1 MKKRTHFFEII
12 QAGVLMAFA
21 WSLRGQFGPLCG
33 GLIPGIVSVVILSFL
48 MREEHWRESMGK
60 ALLLAPIGFAL
71 GGQIGYSELFASAAH
86 SAAFGAAKDEFAKL
100 FEVGLIWGG
109 LGGTF
114 LGFGFSE
121 KPLKRADAVIL
132 GAAFLGAVFF
142 FIFWPEV
149 SIVPYFSAVLLIT
162 QIYNFIYKKSV
173 LLFILF
179 FTGALAFGAAFLL
192 AAILLSAGYQGYLGQ
207 SWAWWTYSDPIL
219 GFTAGVFFWGMAA
232 GLQQLKLRRFPAESL
247 TVWQQAGFSFWLIFI
262 TGVIAL
268 DCIFYWLKV
277 KNFQGLMA
285 PLVVLAVFFTAA
297 AWMVLSKSTVD
308 YFNPKLRRTL
318 RNAVLFSFA
327 VWSLEAILKQAVVFN
342 YHHWEGAYTF
352 FVLCFVLLCAFLPV
366 QVRILER
373 ESWK

>member
-1 MKKRTHFFEII
+1 MKKRFHFFEII

-21 WSLRGQFGPLCG
+21 WSLRVQFGPLCG
-33 GLIPGIVSVVILSFL
+33 GLIPGAAAAVILSFL

-71 GGQIGYSELFASAAH
+71 GGLIGYGGLFEAVAH
-86 SAAFGAAKDEFAKL
+86 TAAFGVSKDEFAKL

-121 KPLKRADAVIL
+121 KPLKAAD
-132 GAAFLGAVFF
+132 AAFLAVGGFAGIVLHFF
-142 FIFWPEV
+142 FPQ
-149 SIVPYFSAVLLIT
+149 VPVLSYFSAMIVAA
-162 QIYNFIYKKSV
+162 QVYNFFQKKSV

-179 FTGALAFGAAFLL
+179 LTGALAFGAAFLL
-192 AAILLSAGYQGYLGQ
+192 ASILLSAGYQGYLGQ
-207 SWAWWTYSDPIL
+207 TPAWWIHTDPIL
-219 GFTAGVFFWGMAA
+219 GFTAGVFLWGMAA
-232 GLQQLKLRRFPAESL
+232 GLQQFKLRRFPAESL
-247 TVWQQAGFSFWLIFI
+247 TVWQQAGFSFWLVFI
-262 TGVIAL
+262 TGMNAL
-268 DCIFYWLKV
+268 DTAVYWLKV
-277 KNFQGLMA
+277 KTSQN
-285 PLVVLAVFFTAA
+285 LVVPFTALSVFFLAA
-297 AWMVLSKSTVD
+297 VWMVLSKTDVD

-327 VWSLEAILKQAVVFN
+327 VWSLESFLKQAVVFN
-342 YHHWEGAYTF
+342 YRHWEGAYGF
-352 FVLCFVLLCAFLPV
+352 FIAFFLLLCVFLPA

>member
-33 GLIPGIVSVVILSFL
+33 ALIPGAASVVILSFL

-71 GGQIGYSELFASAAH
+71 GGQIGYSELFEAAAH
-86 SAAFGAAKDEFAKL
+86 AAAFGVAKDEFARL
-100 FEVGLIWGG
+100 FELGLIWGG

-121 KPLKRADAVIL
+121 KNLKAADAVFL
-132 GAAFLGAVFF
+132 AAVVFGGVIVWF
-142 FIFWPEV
+142 FH
-149 SIVPYFSAVLLIT
+149 SAVLMLSYLSAALLAA
-162 QIYNFIYKKSV
+162 QVYNFIQKKSV

-179 FTGALAFGAAFLL
+179 LTGALAFGAAFLL
-192 AAILLSAGYQGYLGQ
+192 AAILLSAGYQGYLGT
-207 SWAWWTYSDPIL
+207 WAWWIYSDQIL

-232 GLQQLKLRRFPAESL
+232 GLQQFKLRRFPAESL
-247 TVWQQAGFSFWLIFI
+247 TVWQQAGFSFWLVFI
-262 TGVIAL
+262 TGINAL
-268 DCIFYWLKV
+268 DVIIYWLKV
-277 KNFQGLMA
+277 KSSQN
-285 PLVVLAVFFTAA
+285 LVSPMIALAVFFTAA
-297 AWMVLSKSTVD
+297 VWMVLSKTDAD

-327 VWSLEAILKQAVVFN
+327 VWSLEAILKQAVIFN

-352 FVLCFVLLCAFLPV
+352 FVLFFILLCGFLPA